1 MTRYDIRLRIVYKY
15 DTAASAGRHVARLLP
30 AELPGEQRVVASTLD
45 VSPRPAEWT
54 TRVDFFGNTVS
65 EVAFAGPHERIGFE
79 VRAVVDVSEAGP
91 QLDVSPRLETLA
103 HEIAG
108 ARRLDARSPHHFTG
122 PSQRAP
128 IDPAVTAFAREAAP
142 ESASAF
148 AAVVAVGAAVHAEMR
163 FDTAAT
169 TVDTTMIDAFEN
181 RHGVC
186 QDFSHVMI
194 AALRGIGVP
203 AGYVSGFLRTDPPP
217 GQPRLEG
224 ADAMHAWVMAWC
236 GSELGW
242 VEYDPT
248 NGVFAGSDH
257 IVIAR
262 GRDYADV
269 SPVRGTMRT
278 SGDHTSVQQ
287 VDVVPMSGGG

>member
-1 MTRYDIRLRIVYKY
+1 MRYDIRLRIGYTY
-15 DTAASAGRHVARLLP
+15 DSAASASRHVARLLP
-30 AELPGEQRVVASTLD
+30 AELAGEQRVVASTLD

-54 TRVDFFGNTVS
+54 TRNDFFGNTVS
-65 EVAFAGPHERIGFE
+65 EVAFAEPHARIGFE
-79 VRAVVDVSEAGP
+79 VRAVVDVAERGQ
-91 QLDVSPRLETLA
+91 QLDVSPSLATLA
-103 HEIAG
+103 HEVVSE
-108 ARRLDARSPHHFTG
+108 RRLDARSPHHFTG
-122 PSQRAP
+122 ASQRAP
-128 IDPAVTAFAREAAP
+128 IEPVVTAFARQAAGK
-142 ESASAF
+142 ASVR
-148 AAVVAVGAAVHAEMR
+148 AAVAALGAAIHADMR
-163 FDTAAT
+163 FDASAT
-169 TVDTTMIDAFEN
+169 TVDTTMLDAFEN

-186 QDFSHVMI
+186 QDFSHIMI
-194 AALRGIGVP
+194 SALRGIGVP

-217 GQPRLEG
+217 GEARLEG

-248 NGVFAGSDH
+248 NGVFAGTDH

-287 VDVVPMSGGG
+287 VDVVPAGGG